1 MEEVKKNES
10 LLMKNIKKVESK
22 IRFLLIVFC
31 SFSALFSLKQLVA
44 DNLWEPLHHNNI
56 FITAFMIFFA
66 VAMAYY
72 FKAEITEALGE
83 DWTADAET
91 KVEKL
96 QNEFLCLVGLG
107 ALFFSTQLSLMIF
120 FFSDFQY
127 ETFLTFKLYPM
138 LFIVNSLIVYVLYRL
153 TILKW

>member
-1 MEEVKKNES
+1 MENIKKMES
-10 LLMKNIKKVESK
+10 PLMKNIKKIESK

-31 SFSALFSLKQLVA
+31 SFSALYSLKKLVA
-44 DNLWEPLHHNNI
+44 ENLWEPLQHNNI
-56 FITAFMIFFA
+56 FITGFMVVFAF
-66 VAMAYY
+66 AMAYY

-91 KVEKL
+91 KVDKL

-107 ALFFSTQLSLMIF
+107 FLFFSTQLGAMIF
-120 FFSDFQY
+120 FFPDFQY
-127 ETFLTFKLYPM
+127 ERLFTITLYPV